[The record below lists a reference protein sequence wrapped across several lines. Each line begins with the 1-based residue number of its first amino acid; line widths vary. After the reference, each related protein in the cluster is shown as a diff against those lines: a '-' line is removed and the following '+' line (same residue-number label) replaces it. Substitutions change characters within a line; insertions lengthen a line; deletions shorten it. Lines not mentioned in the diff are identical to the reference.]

1 MNSIHGK
8 MSQENVLKRPPEARD
23 VVLTLE
29 YFYNLKKKF
38 KINNYNNSNSNNNN
52 KG

>member
-1 MNSIHGK
+1 MNSIQMK
-8 MSQENVLKRPPEARD
+8 MKQENVLKRPPEARD

-38 KINNYNNSNSNNNN
+38 KINSYNANFSKN
-52 KG
+52 